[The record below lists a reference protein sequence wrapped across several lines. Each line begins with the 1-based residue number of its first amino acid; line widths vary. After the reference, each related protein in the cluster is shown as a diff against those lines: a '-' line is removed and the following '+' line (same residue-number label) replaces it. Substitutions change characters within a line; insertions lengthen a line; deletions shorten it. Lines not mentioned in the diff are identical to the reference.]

1 MIMKTSEKTSEV
13 LNELIQINNDRVE
26 GYEKAAREAGNGN
39 QDLKSIFTDMAAESR
54 EYRSELGKYVSMYGE
69 QPADSTTTKGKIY
82 RAWMDIKTGFSSNDR
97 KSILSAC
104 EYGEDAAQKA
114 YDEALSTN
122 AELPTDVRQ
131 LIADQKSSLKK
142 SHDKIK
148 KLRDS
153 QAA

>member
-26 GYEKAAREAGNGN
+26 GYEKAAREAGKYN
-39 QDLKSIFTDMAAESR
+39 QDLKSIFKDMAAESR
-54 EYRSELGKYVSMYGE
+54 EYGSELGKYVSMFGE
-69 QPADSTTTKGKIY
+69 EPADGTTTRGKIY
-82 RAWMDIKTGFSSNDR
+82 RTWMDIKTGFSNNDR

-114 YDEALSTN
+114 YEDALRTN
-122 AELPTDVRQ
+122 AELPVAIRQ
-131 LIADQKSSLKK
+131 LIVDQKSSLKK
-142 SHDKIK
+142 SHDRIK